1 MVKISLTVVAKPC
14 QTSMGGFVM
23 KTRYAL
29 SALAVALTVGAFG
42 LVGAQSGVTVTIACG
57 AVGQELDL
65 CREATAEWA
74 KKTGNKVVVLETP
87 QLTNDRL
94 GFYQQNLAAGS
105 SDIDV
110 YQIDVIHPGILG
122 GFMVDLKANGVTDAD
137 LKAQNQGIVANN
149 TYQGKLVAMPWF
161 TDGGVLYYRSDLL
174 RKYNVAVPKTWTQLF
189 AAAKKVQD
197 GERKTNNNF
206 YGFVFQGNAYEGLTC
221 DAVEWIASHGGGSVI
236 DAKGNV
242 TINNPKAILA
252 IDTIAKNIKNIS
264 PPGVTTYDEEAARG
278 VFQSGNAA
286 FMRNWPYAYSLG
298 QQDGSAVKGKIGI
311 AALPA
316 AAGASSAAA
325 LGGWQLSVSKFS
337 KNPKAATDLVRY
349 LTSSEVQKAR
359 AIKGSFQPTIPALYN
374 DKDVIAANPFFKDL
388 AARKPI
394 ARPSTVTGAKY
405 NEVSSAFWT
414 AVHNV
419 LTGKTNATTSF
430 ADLEKKLNQIK
441 GSGW

>member
-1 MVKISLTVVAKPC
+1 
-14 QTSMGGFVM
+14 M
-23 KTRYAL
+23 KKHYAL
-29 SALAVALTVGAFG
+29 SALALALIAGAAN
-42 LVGAQSGVTVTIACG
+42 LVGAQGGVTVTIACG

-65 CREATAEWA
+65 CREATGEWA
-74 KKTGNKVVVLETP
+74 KKTGNKVTVLETP
-87 QLTNDRL
+87 ALTNDRL

-105 SDIDV
+105 TDIDV

-122 GFMVDLKANGVTDAD
+122 GFMVDLKANGITDAD
-137 LKAQNQGIVANN
+137 LKVQNQGIVANN

-161 TDGGVLYYRSDLL
+161 TDGGVLYFRTDLL
-174 RKYNVAVPKTWTQLF
+174 AKYKVPVPKSWPALF
-189 AAAKKVQD
+189 LAAKKIQD
-197 GERKTNNNF
+197 GERKAGNDKF
-206 YGFVFQGNAYEGLTC
+206 SGFVFQGNAYEGLTC
-221 DAVEWIASHGGGSVI
+221 DAVEWIASNGGGSVI
-236 DAKGNV
+236 DGKGNI
-242 TINNPKAILA
+242 TINNPKAIAA
-252 IDTIAKNIKNIS
+252 IDLIAKNIKAIS
-264 PPGVTTYDEEAARG
+264 PAGVTTYGEEEARG

-298 QQDGSAVKGKIGI
+298 QQEGSVVRGKIGI
-311 AALPA
+311 AALPY

-337 KNPKAATDLVRY
+337 QNPKAATDLVKY
-349 LTSSEVQKAR
+349 LTSAAVQKER

-374 DKDVIAANPFFKDL
+374 DKEVIAANPFFKDL

-405 NEVSSAFWT
+405 NEVSTAFWT

-419 LTGKTNATTSF
+419 LTGKTNATASF
-430 ADLEKKLNQIK
+430 ADLEKKLTQIK